1 MKGVFLII
9 LLCLSFKASS
19 SSAEIISGF
28 EFGDNKA
35 DKHYIENNNG
45 HIQFSVPVKVF
56 DKKVLINHRTLLD
69 IIKIKFMFLDVS

>member
-1 MKGVFLII
+1 MKEVFLII
-9 LLCLSFKASS
+9 LLCLSFEASS
-19 SSAEIISGF
+19 SEIISGF

-69 IIKIKFMFLDVS
+69 IIKIKFVFLDVS